1 MKRTF
6 LLYVLAVFYCLPFPV
21 AAQERQY
28 TITETE
34 LRELAG
40 KLWN

>member
-34 LRELAG
+34 LRDLAQIQ
-40 KLWN
+40 W